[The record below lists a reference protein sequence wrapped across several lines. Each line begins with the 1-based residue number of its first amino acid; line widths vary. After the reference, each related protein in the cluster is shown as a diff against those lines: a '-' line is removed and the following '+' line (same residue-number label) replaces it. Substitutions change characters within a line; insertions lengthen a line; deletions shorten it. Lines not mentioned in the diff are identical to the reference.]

1 MTLAYF
7 LFQGSIFANP
17 SLSRHRQ
24 IRSVLC
30 LHAYTDHGLPC
41 QRGGHDRA
49 MPPWMTAR
57 SVIQSALKRRNPVR
71 DAGVGRNPRA
81 NHAQELEPD
90 GIPRSVSPSA
100 NHTFERV
107 QPAEPANPV
116 QKQDFSGA
124 DLNGSKYAFAWRLFT
139 PMVGLAAQYGSR
151 CISRYGLA
159 EVITLNLIALVPA

>member
-1 MTLAYF
+1 LSKPNFAISSVRRAKSSAQRIF
-7 LFQGSIFANP
+7 ILELQRGLRIGS
-17 SLSRHRQ
+17 SLSSTVAWH
-24 IRSVLC
+24 
-30 LHAYTDHGLPC
+30 
-41 QRGGHDRA
+41 GHDR
-49 MPPWMTAR
+49 R
-57 SVIQSALKRRNPVR
+57 
-71 DAGVGRNPRA
+71 AGR
-81 NHAQELEPD
+81 E
-90 GIPRSVSPSA
+90 
-100 NHTFERV
+100 V

>member
-30 LHAYTDHGLPC
+30 LHAYTDHGPPC
-41 QRGGHDRA
+41 QRDGHDRA

-90 GIPRSVSPSA
+90 GIPRSVSPRRTIHLSEF
-100 NHTFERV
+100 NPPNPLTPFKSRTF
-107 QPAEPANPV
+107 Q
-116 QKQDFSGA
+116 
-124 DLNGSKYAFAWRLFT
+124 
-139 PMVGLAAQYGSR
+139 
-151 CISRYGLA
+151 
-159 EVITLNLIALVPA
+159 ALT